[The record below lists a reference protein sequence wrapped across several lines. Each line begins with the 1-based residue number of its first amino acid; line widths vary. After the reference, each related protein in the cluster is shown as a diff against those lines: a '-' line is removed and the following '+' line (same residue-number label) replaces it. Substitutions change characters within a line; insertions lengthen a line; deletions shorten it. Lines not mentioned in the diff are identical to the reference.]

1 MNRMCARRGH
11 NNTRHLQLRQYRA
24 RPPIAGVRCCDWI
37 TAQLSS
43 LNGNLAVQLLLTP
56 VIALGLAAPGSYLV
70 FKIWKEG

>member
-1 MNRMCARRGH
+1 MS
-11 NNTRHLQLRQYRA
+11 NTQKFVWTVLFGGLYL
-24 RPPIAGVRCCDWI
+24 IAGVRCCDWI

-56 VIALGLAAPGSYLV
+56 VIALGLAAPGRSLV

>member
-1 MNRMCARRGH
+1 MS
-11 NNTRHLQLRQYRA
+11 NTQKFVWTVLFGGLYL
-24 RPPIAGVRCCDWI
+24 IAGVRCCNWI